1 MTAAYWLKDRRVER
15 TGVTCHEH
23 ASDAG
28 TRRDRRFLVRG
39 VCVARH
45 LFVSSAVAARFGARV
60 TVMAAA
66 WLWWHVEEIQS

>member
-1 MTAAYWLKDRRVER
+1 MSR
-15 TGVTCHEH
+15 TRFRCR
-23 ASDAG
+23 DAEG
-28 TRRDRRFLVRG
+28 QEVLVRG

-45 LFVSSAVAARFGARV
+45 LFMSSAVAARFGARV